1 MTVPTMPTT
10 RRRFLVMLWLSL
22 ALHAL
27 VIGFAQLPP
36 PARVPLPPEF
46 SIRIVESAPPPQAAA
61 RLPEGDAV
69 VRPQAGPRPSRPR
82 QAPTPGRPLRQASQ
96 AAAPAAEAP
105 PTEAPPTEAHP
116 PEAPA
121 LRLNPSPA
129 ITALDA
135 PGPVLDVPLLADA
148 RYYPARELDVP
159 PAALRRPEPVY
170 PPRAEEQGVAGRV
183 LVRLYLEAD
192 GSIGRTEVVS
202 VTPAGAYGEMFRQ
215 ATLDSLEATRFRPAQ
230 RNGRAVRAVVE
241 IPVVFEPDG

>member
-1 MTVPTMPTT
+1 MPTT

-27 VIGFAQLPP
+27 LIGFAQLPSP
-36 PARVPLPPEF
+36 VRVPLPPEF
-46 SIRIVESAPPPQAAA
+46 SIEIAEPAPS
-61 RLPEGDAV
+61 V
-69 VRPQAGPRPSRPR
+69 
-82 QAPTPGRPLRQASQ
+82 Q
-96 AAAPAAEAP
+96 AAAPIHEQNGIARPQRPAP
-105 PTEAPPTEAHP
+105 PEPKEAQAAQAIENQVQLRAPQSAIQAIAP
-116 PEAPA
+116 PA

-129 ITALDA
+129 IDALDA

-159 PAALRRPEPVY
+159 PAALRPPEPVY

-215 ATLDSLEATRFRPAQ
+215 AALDSLDATRFRPAQ